1 MQRISEA
8 DDEMS
13 HSSGAED
20 LSQDQIRLREE
31 EKIKAKQDELLKSQ
45 KAEIKET
52 YEDKIKGLN
61 LCNRLYLWIRRNW
74 VQDILFKT
82 SDDHLDDIVH

>member
-8 DDEMS
+8 DDEAS
-13 HSSGAED
+13 HSSGSED
-20 LSQDQIRLREE
+20 FSQDQIRQREE
-31 EKIKAKQDELLKSQ
+31 AKIKAKQDELLKSK

-52 YEDKIKGLN
+52 YEAKVKGLN

-74 VQDILFKT
+74 VQDILFK
-82 SDDHLDDIVH
+82 